1 MKIERVSIKNYRN
14 LDNVNLYFGEQNLSF
29 LIGENNTGKTN
40 LLDMLDVIFNKRGFD
55 ISDFKNPENSIKIE
69 LTIILSDVE
78 KGIFDDYCSPDNSN
92 NKITLLVKQESPE
105 EFIEIFHKESGEKIN
120 KSKLRYANFVKYDPL
135 RKPTDELNFYKQ
147 KGGGKFLS
155 YISKTHYERYQGSN
169 SGLIDSEEL
178 DKLAS
183 EIDESLKKI
192 EYFRRFKLKV
202 DYEKETFNQ
211 VLRLLKI
218 VEEDSG
224 VEVSSTGYGVQFSLV
239 ILFHILNQFTEVLSS
254 KYRNGFIFEKE
265 GKNYCSIILGI
276 DEPEIHLHP
285 YMQRSLIKTINKILN
300 SEDESFLQLL
310 KEIFNIDGIVGQ
322 AIVVTH
328 SPNILLDDYKQ
339 YIRIY
344 RERHEVKSAPEN
356 GPIYLDN
363 KEEKHF
369 RRQAP
374 YIKEAFFSKLVIVVE
389 GDTEYGAIPEFL
401 RKFDIDMDEY
411 GITIIKADGVES
423 IEPVK
428 KVLGS
433 FGIRCIA
440 FADKDRSRT
449 ENDVYDIVTTNRDF
463 EEDIAQSLSGDI
475 NEEKEKILDDIL
487 RNLGKEQAKYSIIK
501 RGKQMM
507 DGEEL
512 YKTLSN
518 EKVKNIITG
527 KIIGEKLPKEYI
539 PDSIRRLAEKIKSI
553 LGNGHE

>member
-1 MKIERVSIKNYRN
+1 M
-14 LDNVNLYFGEQNLSF
+14 
-29 LIGENNTGKTN
+29 
-40 LLDMLDVIFNKRGFD
+40 
-55 ISDFKNPENSIKIE
+55 
-69 LTIILSDVE
+69 
-78 KGIFDDYCSPDNSN
+78 
-92 NKITLLVKQESPE
+92 
-105 EFIEIFHKESGEKIN
+105 
-120 KSKLRYANFVKYDPL
+120 
-135 RKPTDELNFYKQ
+135 
-147 KGGGKFLS
+147 
-155 YISKTHYERYQGSN
+155 
-169 SGLIDSEEL
+169 
-178 DKLAS
+178 
-183 EIDESLKKI
+183 
-192 EYFRRFKLKV
+192 
-202 DYEKETFNQ
+202 
-211 VLRLLKI
+211 
-218 VEEDSG
+218 
-224 VEVSSTGYGVQFSLV
+224 
-239 ILFHILNQFTEVLSS
+239 
-254 KYRNGFIFEKE
+254 
-265 GKNYCSIILGI
+265 
-276 DEPEIHLHP
+276 
-285 YMQRSLIKTINKILN
+285 
-300 SEDESFLQLL
+300 